1 MDSFTIFLLLSIAV
15 AVTTLFLR
23 RWRYYP
29 LGFTNPRPTRN
40 VEMVSA

>member
-1 MDSFTIFLLLSIAV
+1 MDTFTIFLLFCIAV

-29 LGFTNPRPTRN
+29 FGFTNPQGGLKI
-40 VEMVSA
+40 SAVNA

>member
-1 MDSFTIFLLLSIAV
+1 MDTFTIFLLFCIAL

-29 LGFTNPRPTRN
+29 FGFTNPQRSLKVATNN
-40 VEMVSA
+40 V